1 MASLNQSTDMTN
13 PFFPNADVTGSH
25 LLSLSFVWAHV
36 QVVLSCFDLP
46 HTKTLLSGSTV
57 VEQGLLSRIIPSDAA
72 SCNYDGTG
80 LTWSARSSLLFPFL
94 ASYRSLYNE
103 IETMV
108 DGLVG
113 LVQEILARKGEF
125 IKAFHKHRQEHY
137 RGLSEGFLWHSTCQ
151 DNTIGRMWQVH
162 VSAVMTRRTRFFGW
176 TGIQIPVFVQIFNKA
191 ALEVESLDSSRWIW

>member
-1 MASLNQSTDMTN
+1 M
-13 PFFPNADVTGSH
+13 
-25 LLSLSFVWAHV
+25 

-113 LVQEILARKGEF
+113 LVRKERNYDCFDDQRYNEVDDVEVLAHNVCF
-125 IKAFHKHRQEHY
+125 VLLQ
-137 RGLSEGFLWHSTCQ
+137 
-151 DNTIGRMWQVH
+151 
-162 VSAVMTRRTRFFGW
+162 
-176 TGIQIPVFVQIFNKA
+176 GI
-191 ALEVESLDSSRWIW
+191 

>member
-1 MASLNQSTDMTN
+1 
-13 PFFPNADVTGSH
+13 
-25 LLSLSFVWAHV
+25 V

-113 LVQEILARKGEF
+113 LVQEILANERGDYGTATKVQPKDA
-125 IKAFHKHRQEHY
+125 ISTNRQ
-137 RGLSEGFLWHSTCQ
+137 L
-151 DNTIGRMWQVH
+151 
-162 VSAVMTRRTRFFGW
+162 
-176 TGIQIPVFVQIFNKA
+176 
-191 ALEVESLDSSRWIW
+191 